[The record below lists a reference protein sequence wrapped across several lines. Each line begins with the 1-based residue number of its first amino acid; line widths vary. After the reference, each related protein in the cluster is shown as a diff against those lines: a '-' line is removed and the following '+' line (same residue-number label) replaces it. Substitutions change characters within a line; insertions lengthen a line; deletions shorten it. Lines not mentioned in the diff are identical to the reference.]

1 MQTEIPLPVPS
12 GMSAGPALRPVRA
25 AEGRTLATWFRDH
38 RGRGALEVT
47 ILFCLLQL
55 GCIIYWAMDPKKF
68 AYLSAANLSVMSQS
82 IPWLGLLAI
91 GAGVLMIAGE
101 FDLSVAMNMGMCE
114 LVFIR
119 WYGSGHSAWLC
130 AALSIGLGVFIAS
143 INALI
148 VNWSHIPS
156 FIATLGM
163 ASFWWG
169 MQNKYVGSGG
179 PAPRID
185 DAKVSSQ
192 LKTVISA
199 QLGLGIR
206 GQMLWLLGVAA
217 VVWVFMHRHKLGN
230 HIFAVGG
237 NEHAAKAISISPTR
251 VKWMAFAILG
261 ALAGLAAVLQGVQ
274 QRTLIPG
281 STAGYELEAIAGA
294 VIGGCSLRGG
304 KGSVFGMILGVAFVK
319 TFQAIVLLS
328 SLPAYYLKVF
338 IGLMTVFF
346 VIINQY
352 FEGKAE

>member
-1 MQTEIPLPVPS
+1 MQTEIPIPVS
-12 GMSAGPALRPVRA
+12 SEAAAGSRSSRTP
-25 AEGRTLATWFRDH
+25 EKRTLATWVRDH
-38 RGRGALEVT
+38 AGRGAMEVT
-47 ILFCLLQL
+47 IIFLLLQL
-55 GCIIYWAMDPKKF
+55 GCILYWAKDPKKF

-82 IPWLGLLAI
+82 IPWLGMLAI

-119 WYGSGHSAWLC
+119 WYGGGHGAWLC
-130 AALSIGLGVFIAS
+130 AAISIALGIFIAS

-148 VNWSHIPS
+148 VNTFKISS

-163 ASFWWG
+163 GSFWWG
-169 MQNKYVGSGG
+169 MQNFYVGSGG

-185 DAKVSSQ
+185 DSKVSKQ
-192 LKTVISA
+192 LTSVISA
-199 QLGLGIR
+199 HLPLGVR
-206 GQMLWLLGVAA
+206 GQMLWLLGVGAL
-217 VVWVFMHRHKLGN
+217 VWTFMHRHKLGN
-230 HIFAVGG
+230 HLFAVGG
-237 NEHAAKAISISPTR
+237 NENAARAISINPKR
-251 VKWMAFAILG
+251 VRWMAFAILG
-261 ALAGLAAVLQGVQ
+261 ALAGLAAVLQAVQ

-328 SLPAYYLKVF
+328 SLPAYYLKLF
-338 IGLMTVFF
+338 IGVMIVIFA
-346 VIINQY
+346 IINQY
-352 FEGKAE
+352 FESKAE